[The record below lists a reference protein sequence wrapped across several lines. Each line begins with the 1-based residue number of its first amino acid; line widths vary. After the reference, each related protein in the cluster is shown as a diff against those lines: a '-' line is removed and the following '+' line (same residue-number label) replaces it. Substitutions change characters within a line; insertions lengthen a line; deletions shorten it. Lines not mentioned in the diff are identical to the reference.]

1 MTRLDGRV
9 VDVRM
14 TPRLSP
20 GEATKILVTL
30 PGPLRGGVQQLEVN
44 DVVSA
49 ISVKGASGSSAAS
62 AAGSGDLAAL
72 QSQLAELQGKVAAL
86 QAGGSVVKT
95 QGAPGMAP
103 LALLAS
109 LVLVA
114 FAVRRRS
121 EE

>member
-1 MTRLDGRV
+1 V

-14 TPRLSP
+14 TPKLSP
-20 GEATKILVTL
+20 GEVTKILVTL

-49 ISVKGASGSSAAS
+49 VSVKGASGSSAAS
-62 AAGSGDLAAL
+62 AGSGDLAAL
-72 QSQLAELQGKVAAL
+72 QSQLAELQAKVAAL